1 MFKELSDGSFY
12 IQILLAIIC
21 GSIIGL
27 ERQVKGKPVGIRT
40 SILICLST
48 MYFITLARS
57 IDEGVSASRVLG
69 QIVTGVG
76 FLGAGVIMNRN
87 DLVVGVTSASV
98 VWLLAGMGASIGLG
112 HYGMAIVACLVA
124 LLVLTWVQWLEKI
137 SKILQKGIYK
147 HKKNETDPA
156 RGKVEHLRNV
166 KR

>member
-1 MFKELSDGSFY
+1 MLQEFMDVSFY
-12 IQILLAIIC
+12 IQIFLSIIC
-21 GSIIGL
+21 GSVIGL
-27 ERQVKGKPVGIRT
+27 ERQIKGKPVGMRT

-57 IDEGVSASRVLG
+57 LGPGAGADRVLG

-87 DLVVGVTSASV
+87 DLVTGVTSASV

-112 HYGMAIVACLVA
+112 HYGMAIIVCFVA
-124 LLVLTWVQWLEKI
+124 LAVLTWVQWLEKI

-147 HKKNETDPA
+147 HKRNESDHV
-156 RGKVEHLRNV
+156 RSK
-166 KR
+166 